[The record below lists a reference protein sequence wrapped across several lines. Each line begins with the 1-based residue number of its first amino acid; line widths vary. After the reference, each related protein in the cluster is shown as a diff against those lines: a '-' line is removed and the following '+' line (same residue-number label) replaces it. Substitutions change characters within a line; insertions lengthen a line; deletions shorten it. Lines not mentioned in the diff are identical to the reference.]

1 MAAFGSLCL
10 LIALALAAY
19 NLLAGALALRWLA
32 VPEPQYSPEQL
43 SKWYQQGRIA
53 VFAFWGAL
61 FLAIALRVLAPVSTN
76 SVAFQIG
83 AGVVLMV
90 PTIYIAW
97 LGYTRRAFRLSPE
110 RLADTARRA
119 GIAGF
124 VAVTG
129 AAFALIWSVFTNDF
143 SITYILEHSNR
154 ALPIPYKFAALWS
167 GQEGSLLLWAWL
179 LGMYGFVLRLRH
191 KTDVKLYAYAGSILA
206 GVQKF
211 FLSVLVFAAPPFALL
226 PGFAAG
232 GQVPA
237 DGNGLNPLLQYPE
250 MVIHPPMLYLGYVGF
265 SVPFAFA
272 LGALMMRYPGEKWIK
287 ITRTWTMVTWLFLT
301 CGIFLGMHW
310 AYAVL
315 GWGGY
320 WGWDPV
326 ENASFMPWLTG
337 TAFLHSVMMQER
349 KGMMKSWNV
358 WLIFST
364 FLLTLLGTL
373 LTRAGLVSSVHAFA
387 QSSIGTWFVVFMC
400 IVLAVCIFTYVLQRS
415 HLKTEHQM
423 ESLVSRE
430 SSFLFN
436 NLMLLTACFVILWG
450 TLFPILSEYVQG
462 SKVTVGAPFYNA
474 VAVPIGLFLL
484 FLTGVGPLLPWRAT
498 SLKAIKRNFVL
509 PSIAL
514 WATVI
519 VCLVA
524 GANPWQG
531 GAFDQGR
538 FYAVVAFAL
547 SAAVLTAI
555 LSEFFRGAAV
565 ISRQTGRNLFA
576 ALWLLTRRNT
586 RRYGGYLVHIGVVIV
601 VIGLAGAAFNRNAEK
616 EMAFHDQLNIGPY
629 TLVQVGSSQDTNPDF
644 DSDYAVLDVYKG
656 GKKVFQMTPEQRFYH
671 LGEGVQPQ
679 TMVAI
684 HSIPEWD
691 LYVVF
696 EGINQDTNQP
706 IIKAFL
712 NPLVGWIW
720 FGLGVI
726 VIGTFIAL
734 VPSLTPATAAL
745 RVPATQAAPIV
756 PAIKGGD

>member
-1 MAAFGSLCL
+1 
-10 LIALALAAY
+10 I
-19 NLLAGALALRWLA
+19 
-32 VPEPQYSPEQL
+32 
-43 SKWYQQGRIA
+43 
-53 VFAFWGAL
+53 
-61 FLAIALRVLAPVSTN
+61 
-76 SVAFQIG
+76 
-83 AGVVLMV
+83 
-90 PTIYIAW
+90 
-97 LGYTRRAFRLSPE
+97 SPE

-124 VAVTG
+124 LAITA
-129 AAFALIWSVFTNDF
+129 AAFALVWSVFTNDF

-154 ALPIPYKFAALWS
+154 ALPAPYKFAALWS

-179 LGMYGFVLRLRH
+179 LGTYGFVLRLRH
-191 KTDVKLYAYAGSILA
+191 KTDVKLYAYAGTILA
-206 GVQKF
+206 GVQVF
-211 FLSVLVFAAPPFALL
+211 FLLILNFAAPPFALL
-226 PGFAAG
+226 RGAIPD
-232 GQVPA
+232 

-272 LGALMMRYPGEKWIK
+272 LGALMMRYPGEKWIR
-287 ITRTWTMVTWLFLT
+287 ITRAWTMVTWLFLT

-364 FLLTLLGTL
+364 FLLTMLGTL

-387 QSSIGTWFVVFMC
+387 QSSIGTWFVVFMG
-400 IVLAVCIFTYVLQRS
+400 IVLAVCIFTYVYQRG
-415 HLKTEHQM
+415 HLKTEHHL

-436 NLMLLTACFVILWG
+436 NLVLLTACFVILWG
-450 TLFPILSEYVQG
+450 TLFPILSEYVEG
-462 SKVTVGAPFYNA
+462 SKVTVGAPFYNR
-474 VAVPIGLFLL
+474 VAIPIGLFLL

-498 SLKAIKRNFVL
+498 SFKSIRRNFVV
-509 PSIAL
+509 PVIVL

-519 VCLVA
+519 VCLAV
-524 GANPWQG
+524 GVRPWPNG
-531 GAFDQGR
+531 EFSPGN
-538 FYAVVAFAL
+538 FYALVAFATA
-547 SAAVLTAI
+547 AAVLSAI
-555 LSEFFRGAAV
+555 LSEFLRGGEV
-565 ISRQTGRNLFA
+565 ISRQTGRNLLSA
-576 ALWLLTRRNT
+576 TWLLTRRNT

-601 VIGLAGAAFNRNAEK
+601 VVGLAGSAFNRNVES
-616 EMAFHDQLNIGPY
+616 EMGVHDRIYIGPY
-629 TLVQVGSSQDTNPDF
+629 TLECTGFTQDSNANYN
-644 DSDYAVLDVYKG
+644 SEYALLNVYRG
-656 GKKVFQMTPEQRFYH
+656 GKLRFQMTPEKRDY
-671 LGEGVQPQ
+671 LASGQPQ

-684 HSIPEWD
+684 HSVPSWD
-691 LYVVF
+691 LYVVY
-696 EGINQDTNQP
+696 EGTNPDTGQP

-720 FGLGVI
+720 AGLV
-726 VIGTFIAL
+726 VMVLGTLVAL
-734 VPSLTPATAAL
+734 APSLSPATASL
-745 RVPATQAAPIV
+745 RVPAARTATPEAAL
-756 PAIKGGD
+756 KGGD